1 MPEPTA
7 KANGSWFIKGST
19 DNEMVKNCKNEAL
32 DSFNDENHGGLLL
45 HMMFERFLDDQPDKS
60 EQTALIEYL
69 EGEKVENMKTISYR
83 ELNEQANS
91 LARILIRK
99 LGKTNWL
106 ENDKNECVSL
116 NAQFMNTYS
125 YFEQAYVEE
134 WKGDWQSN
142 VRVVKSQY

>member
-116 NAQFMNTYS
+116 NAQFM
-125 YFEQAYVEE
+125 
-134 WKGDWQSN
+134 K
-142 VRVVKSQY
+142 RIII